1 MAIGA
6 NGELGPI
13 APNRMF
19 AAWPLLTARRGEVG
33 RW

>member
-13 APNRMF
+13 APNRMS
-19 AAWPLLTARRGEVG
+19 AAWLRLNARRGEVG